1 MIVVR
6 HYHYRSRPTIIFARS
21 TFRALPAPSSRRTT
35 GGLGRPL
42 LLHGLM
48 LGKTQ
53 ANSLGHFEKSS
64 GAVLGTGNFR
74 LIETL

>member
-1 MIVVR
+1 
-6 HYHYRSRPTIIFARS
+6 
-21 TFRALPAPSSRRTT
+21 
-35 GGLGRPL
+35 

-64 GAVLGTGNFR
+64 GAVLGTGDFR